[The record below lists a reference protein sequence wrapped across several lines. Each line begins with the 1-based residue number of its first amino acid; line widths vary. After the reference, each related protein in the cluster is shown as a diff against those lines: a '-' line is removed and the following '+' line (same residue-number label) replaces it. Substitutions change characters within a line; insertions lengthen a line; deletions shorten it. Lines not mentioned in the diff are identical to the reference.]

1 MNFTKAQSDAISKYL
16 TDVSKLV
23 FAATVLGFFIQMGT
37 EPVTTRAFIGGIV
50 IMGVTAWFGIKL
62 AK

>member
-16 TDVSKLV
+16 ADISKLV
-23 FAATVLGFFIQMGT
+23 FVATVLVFFIQMGS

-50 IMGVTAWFGIKL
+50 ITGITAWFGIKL
-62 AK
+62 AR